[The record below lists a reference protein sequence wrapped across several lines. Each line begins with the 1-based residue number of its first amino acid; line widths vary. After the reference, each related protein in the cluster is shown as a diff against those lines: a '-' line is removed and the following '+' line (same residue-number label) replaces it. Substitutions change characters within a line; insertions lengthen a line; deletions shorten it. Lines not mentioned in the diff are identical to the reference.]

1 MRRIAAPIEA
11 VNQEELDP
19 KVANRFELLEK
30 NVLNLERIIEDVVIL
45 DQIESG
51 KIRMRGLKDMT
62 TTLIIL
68 T

>member
-1 MRRIAAPIEA
+1 LRRIAAPIEA